1 MIAIDTEEKLD
12 LIMNALEDR
21 EIVLDNRKRTKE
33 DDDEVCREIAEYKA
47 MRQKITATETAL
59 AY

>member
-12 LIMNALEDR
+12 WIMNALEDR
-21 EIVLDNRKRTKE
+21 EIVLDNRKRTKN

-47 MRQKITATETAL
+47 TRQKKPATETVL
-59 AY
+59 VY